1 MSTEKNDKKSDN
13 SISPVNPNPDAEN
26 IIQKDSG
33 NKNEETAKPNPDAEN
48 VINHERD
55 EGQENK

>member
-1 MSTEKNDKKSDN
+1 MSTKKNDKKSDN
-13 SISPVNPNPDAEN
+13 RKDVGKKNP
-26 IIQKDSG
+26 K
-33 NKNEETAKPNPDAEN
+33 TVKPNPDAEN